1 MEGAKT
7 ARRRRSL
14 RRTAVL
20 VLSAYLVGRLPNGSD
35 RETIMLRI
43 TFAAVAALATL
54 GASVQAQD
62 ASGPSDSAR
71 YTFHRVQ
78 DAFLRLDLQ
87 TGRVSQC
94 GWAAIGWYCRVV
106 PDERAALESEIARLQ
121 TSNIALKKELVE
133 RGLPLPDGIK
143 PDQQVS
149 GGNLELKLPNDV
161 GVGRVTGLVEKV
173 WRRMVD
179 MMVNLQRDMV
189 RKS

>member
-1 MEGAKT
+1 
-7 ARRRRSL
+7 
-14 RRTAVL
+14 
-20 VLSAYLVGRLPNGSD
+20 
-35 RETIMLRI
+35 MLRI
-43 TFAAVAALATL
+43 IFAAVTALATFC
-54 GASVQAQD
+54 APAQAQD
-62 ASGPSDSAR
+62 PPGPSDSAR

-94 GWAAIGWYCRVV
+94 GWAAIGWYCKVV

-133 RGLPLPDGIK
+133 RGLTLPEGIK
-143 PDQQVS
+143 PDAQVS
-149 GGNLELKLPNDV
+149 GGGIELRMPNDTEF
-161 GVGRVTGLVEKV
+161 GRVTGFVERV